1 MEISAEELLDSFEKP
16 GKFIGSIFTDAEC
29 YLEEPDQE
37 DHCINNCFD
46 ETNTRYYFG
55 SINDFDEHYVYTI
68 IHEKEYYRYIKHFD
82 KKSKTL
88 FIDNDIESKQLVTTE
103 LLKQIRCDAKY
114 GDIIKGDTL
123 VDKKIRKGFE
133 IRVDDDK
140 FCVNEQLIDKLQQLW
155 CDKFMYKLND
165 IEIKPYKI
173 NIYEEG
179 DFFESHRDSP
189 TNGTIGTIILN
200 IIGDSECFVIND
212 NVQWKNIFNVCMF
225 YTDVLHKVVPVIC
238 YRETLTFQ
246 VFSKINDNMINS
258 FNTKRFLQMVDIKNN
273 FCVLLSNGYTYIN
286 SKKEI
291 NSPDTFKGVDRAL
304 ISTLNELKISYNV
317 VPVIIV
323 NRTDFDD
330 DVKYDKQH
338 TYEWNILEKY
348 IYAHDGEEK
357 WYHYDTIEKDI
368 EKKDIEEHIS
378 KIDDD
383 SCMREHISSSYPINL
398 SVFNLPKHIM
408 DKINCSVKEIP
419 MMKNI
424 YHMGNGFMIGER
436 YRTNIYIGNQ
446 HTGQAIENVYFN
458 IAVVVEPN

>member
-29 YLEEPDQE
+29 YLEEPEQE
-37 DHCINNCFD
+37 DRCINDCFD
-46 ETNTRYYFG
+46 EANERYFFG
-55 SINDFDEHYVYTI
+55 LIDNIEDNI
-68 IHEKEYYRYIKHFD
+68 IYIISDKHYRYLKYSD
-82 KKSKTL
+82 K
-88 FIDNDIESKQLVTTE
+88 ESKNQQSTTDI
-103 LLKQIRCDAKY
+103 LKHIRHDAKY
-114 GDIIKGDTL
+114 GDIMKGNTL
-123 VDKKIRKGFE
+123 VDKKIRKGFDVH
-133 IRVDDDK
+133 IDDDK
-140 FCVNEQLIDKLQQLW
+140 ISVNDYLIDKLQRLW
-155 CDKFMYKLND
+155 CNKFMYKLSD

-173 NIYEEG
+173 NIYEKG

-200 IIGDSECFVIND
+200 IIGDPECFIIND
-212 NVQWKNIFNVCMF
+212 NIPWKNVYNVCMF
-225 YTDVLHKVVPVIC
+225 YTDVLHKVEPVTC

-246 VFSKINDNMINS
+246 VFSKTNDNTINS
-258 FNTKRFLQMVDIKNN
+258 LNTKRFLQMVDTKND

-304 ISTLNELKISYNV
+304 ISTLNELKLSYNV
-317 VPVIIV
+317 VPVIVV
-323 NRTDFDD
+323 NRNYFDD
-330 DVKYDKQH
+330 FAKYDKQH

-348 IYAHDGEEK
+348 KYAHDGEEK
-357 WYHYDTIEKDI
+357 WYHYDIMEKDI

-378 KIDDD
+378 KTDDD
-383 SCMREHISSSYPINL
+383 SCMWEHVSNGYPINL
-398 SVFNLPKHIM
+398 SVFNLPPQIM
-408 DKINCSVKEIP
+408 DKINCPVKEIP

-458 IAVVVEPN
+458 MAVVVKLSR